1 MSSMKNL
8 LGDMTFEEFEAKRK
22 QVLGLFADSISLEEL
37 ENQQVY
43 TGELYRMWKELHGN
57 DLTVEYIEKI
67 GNVDLTWEQIDTGAK
82 MLVDGFISWLES
94 YE

>member
-37 ENQQVY
+37 ENQ
-43 TGELYRMWKELHGN
+43 
-57 DLTVEYIEKI
+57 
-67 GNVDLTWEQIDTGAK
+67 
-82 MLVDGFISWLES
+82 
-94 YE
+94 

>member
-1 MSSMKNL
+1 
-8 LGDMTFEEFEAKRK
+8 
-22 QVLGLFADSISLEEL
+22 
-37 ENQQVY
+37 
-43 TGELYRMWKELHGN
+43 MWKELHGN